1 VSGQLDF
8 YSIDHFSK
16 MKNLKTLN
24 EARHIAEKLLD
35 QAKENEPN
43 ITADLQNIALEVSAK
58 IVGLENKFKTIESLT
73 QKLMATANLNS
84 QTIVEAS
91 ETVNDA
97 LRYTFIL
104 AVENYV
110 IFFEQTIEI
119 LWQSGYYIP
128 ENRIWNAWKNIG
140 GKFDKGYRGI
150 NISVISSQK
159 QIFELQFHTDKSY
172 ELKAEMHNLYKESRK
187 KETSI
192 ERRREIKRISI
203 EEAEKIKIPDGVK

>member
-1 VSGQLDF
+1 
-8 YSIDHFSK
+8 

-24 EARHIAEKLLD
+24 KARQIAEDLLN
-35 QAKENEPN
+35 QAKANEPN
-43 ITADLQNIALEVSAK
+43 ITADLQNIALKVSAK

-73 QKLMATANLNS
+73 HKLMTTAHLNL

-91 ETVNDA
+91 ETINDA

-104 AVENYV
+104 SVENYV
-110 IFFEQTIEI
+110 DFFEQTIEI
-119 LWQSGYYIP
+119 LWQNGYYVP

-159 QIFELQFHTDKSY
+159 QVFELQFHTDKSY
-172 ELKAEMHNLYKESRK
+172 ELKTEMHNLYKESRK

-192 ERRREIKRISI
+192 ERRREIKQMSI
-203 EEAEKIKIPDGVK
+203 KEAEKIQIPDGVK